1 MEIKCIETRDYK
13 LTLNLIYNTLE
24 ERDNRYII
32 RNDSGSKVAYSK
44 DLFKTVEEE
53 IIVPVALT
61 LEEELGLVRYTNAS
75 VEINGEE
82 VFTLNVSESN
92 ISCGIV
98 ELENLL
104 ELSEIIDEFDLQF
117 KKQILHYLLKELSR
131 NIAGSM
137 LLTST
142 NTNAPFYTAELEEV
156 LEAISETSYTNI
168 NPNSRNPIVLY
179 VIDTIKLRDSII
191 EEL

>member
-61 LEEELGLVRYTNAS
+61 LEEELDLITFEGNQLA
-75 VEINGEE
+75 IKEE
-82 VFTLNVSESN
+82 ECILNIEESI
-92 ISCGIV
+92 ISCGIY
-98 ELENLL
+98 ELNGILS
-104 ELSEIIDEFDLQF
+104 LSECVENSFLKF
-117 KKQILHYLLKELSR
+117 KKQIIHYILRKAAI
-131 NIAGSM
+131 NYGGSM
-137 LLTST
+137 LLIST
-142 NTNAPFYTAELEEV
+142 NTNVELYTEELKEV
-156 LEAISETSYTNI
+156 LEKISETSYTNI

>member
-61 LEEELGLVRYTNAS
+61 LEEELDLITFEGNQLA
-75 VEINGEE
+75 IKEE
-82 VFTLNVSESN
+82 ECILNIEESI
-92 ISCGIV
+92 ISCGIY
-98 ELENLL
+98 ELNGILS
-104 ELSEIIDEFDLQF
+104 LSECVENSFLKF
-117 KKQILHYLLKELSR
+117 KKQIIHYILRKAVI
-131 NIAGSM
+131 NYGGSM
-137 LLTST
+137 LLIST
-142 NTNAPFYTAELEEV
+142 NTNVELYTEELKEV
-156 LEAISETSYTNI
+156 LEKISETSYTNI